1 MLSFYLSGREESD
14 PIMARA
20 EGRLYHLAEL
30 YAFGAE
36 GPKNT
41 GHRRSNGIYTTHIHG
56 GIADAGPYD
65 TLSIQPLAG
74 GASAE
79 DGRLRGTGA

>member
-1 MLSFYLSGREESD
+1 MLSFCLSGREESD
-14 PIMARA
+14 PIVGRA
-20 EGRLYHLAEL
+20 EDLLYHSARL

-41 GHRRSNGIYTTHIHG
+41 GHRRPNGIYMTYIHW
-56 GIADAGPYD
+56 GIADADPYD
-65 TLSIQPLAG
+65 TLSIQPIAG